1 MFIEMNKRQVLILL
15 SLVSLL
21 FFASCQKEDYKSV
34 IPQDANM
41 VASLNVGELIEEAD
55 LSHSAILKQAK
66 EWMGLVAT
74 GSMRRKMDALL
85 EEPNKLDRKSV
96 V

>member
-1 MFIEMNKRQVLILL
+1 MFIDMNKRQVLILL

-41 VASLNVGELIEEAD
+41 VASLNVGGRAQQIG
-55 LSHSAILKQAK
+55 I
-66 EWMGLVAT
+66 
-74 GSMRRKMDALL
+74 
-85 EEPNKLDRKSV
+85 
-96 V
+96 